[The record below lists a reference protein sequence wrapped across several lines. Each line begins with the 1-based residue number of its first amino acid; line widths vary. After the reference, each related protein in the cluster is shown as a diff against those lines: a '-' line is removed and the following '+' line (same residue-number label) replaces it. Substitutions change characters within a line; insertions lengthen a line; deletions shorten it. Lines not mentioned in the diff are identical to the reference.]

1 MYYTYILYSIKS
13 DAFYKG
19 QTSDVHKRLLRHNN
33 GYEKSTKDSAPWTLH
48 WYTEKNSRSE
58 AVKLESKLKNL
69 SRNRTILFMLKY
81 KEGILSNQFDFIN
94 GFET

>member
-1 MYYTYILYSIKS
+1 MYYTYILYSQKADS
-13 DAFYKG
+13 FYKG

-33 GYEKSTKDSAPWTLH
+33 GYEKSTKDSVPWVLL

-58 AVKLESKLKNL
+58 ALKLESKLKNL
-69 SRNRTILFMLKY
+69 SRARTIHFMLKY
-81 KEGILSNQFDFIN
+81 KEGIVGNQIDFIN